1 MKRLIIDRKTGLIVS
16 ERKIKRKR
24 AWVLL
29 IALSVTGVLSSL
41 SDFHL
46 DKILDIDYSVGFD
59 MLQHGGYYFVLT
71 LVLLYY
77 LPLERKSGSFFLFLF
92 SFSVLFEALQLVIP
106 GRTFS
111 ELDILSNFLG
121 IMTGYIVK
129 NMYHN
134 YFIPQKR

>member
-24 AWVLL
+24 TWVLL

-121 IMTGYIVK
+121 IMAGYIVK